1 MDVDGCMSVWGC
13 VMYKYSLSTMC
24 NGTKWWR
31 PQNNLT
37 ERYRCYSRY
46 RYVIEIS
53 KSVVMNIKVVNMQTI
68 TVTE

>member
-1 MDVDGCMSVWGC
+1 MVEAS
-13 VMYKYSLSTMC
+13 
-24 NGTKWWR
+24 
-31 PQNNLT
+31 NNLT

-46 RYVIEIS
+46 RYVIELS